1 MKISTIFTTLV
12 LALSLGMTTTAFAKN
27 CKKGKPCGN
36 ACIAKEDVCHKPTG
50 TAEAAPAATADAAAA
65 ASVAPAAAPAA
76 AMAAPAAT
84 TEAAP
89 AAAASAEKT
98 KVCKKGKPCGNSC
111 ISEKAVCHAK

>member
-36 ACIAKEDVCHKPTG
+36 ACIAKKDVCHKPAG
-50 TAEAAPAATADAAAA
+50 NAEAAPAATAD
-65 ASVAPAAAPAA
+65 AA

-89 AAAASAEKT
+89 AATASAEKT

-111 ISEKAVCHAK
+111 ISEKAVCHAT